1 MGKMKTFFL
10 AFVALDA
17 ASTWKGRS
25 ASLPPGMDL
34 ETMSKQMCNM
44 YMYMIL
50 SNENPTEYPAMAGPG
65 ESSGDISYSSSGG
78 SCTIEEGSSPS
89 SNGPPPSYGPPS
101 SNGPPPSYGP
111 PSYGATTIQN
121 CDCSDPKKYVFA
133 DKALCKKL
141 PPIPANDKGTQKLK
155 DLTCGSLFNF
165 LSVGLMIFCT
175 LLKL

>member
-1 MGKMKTFFL
+1 MG
-10 AFVALDA
+10 
-17 ASTWKGRS
+17 
-25 ASLPPGMDL
+25 
-34 ETMSKQMCNM
+34 MSKQMCNM

-89 SNGPPPSYGPPS
+89 SNGPP
-101 SNGPPPSYGP
+101 
-111 PSYGATTIQN
+111 SYGATTIQN

-133 DKALCKKL
+133 DTALCKKI

-165 LSVGLMIFCT
+165 LSVGLMIFCADPAAARRAPT
-175 LLKL
+175 WVVT